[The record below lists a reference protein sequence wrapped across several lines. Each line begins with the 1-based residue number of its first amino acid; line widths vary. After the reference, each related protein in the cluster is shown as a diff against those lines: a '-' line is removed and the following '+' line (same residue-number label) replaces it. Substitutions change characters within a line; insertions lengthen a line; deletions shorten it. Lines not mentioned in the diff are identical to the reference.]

1 MERKR
6 KFLIY
11 KEFLQPENPVE
22 SISFSHLLS
31 ILLLHLHRHL
41 LLVVIL
47 PHLLSQF
54 LHLFLQIP
62 FLRHQLSHF
71 LLHIDETLWGGKE
84 VKMGIAAKT

>member
-11 KEFLQPENPVE
+11 KEFLHPENPGE

-47 PHLLSQF
+47 AHLLSQF
-54 LHLFLQIP
+54 LHLFLQIT

-71 LLHIDETLWGGKE
+71 LLHVNETLWGEKRSENGN
-84 VKMGIAAKT
+84 VS